1 MQFLGHTISCDSVS
15 VDPSKV
21 EAVRNWERPKN
32 AYEIRSFLGL
42 AGYYRRF
49 IRDFSKIA
57 VPLTS
62 LTRKDVKFEWGEAQ
76 ENAFQALKHC
86 LTDAPILALPEG
98 SDDLVVYSDA
108 SKLGLGCVLMQRGK
122 VIAYASRQLK
132 EYEKNYPTHDLELA
146 AVVFALKLWRH
157 YLYGTKC
164 QLFTDHKSLKYIF
177 TQQTLN
183 MRQQRAM
190 ELIKDYD
197 CEIMYHPGKANVV
210 ADALSR
216 KTYANSMCYAI
227 IHTSM
232 TSTLVDDIRKWQVEA
247 LKSDSVKPKRMVGY
261 VQYLAEDNR
270 GLKVFKDGLWI
281 PKLGGIQE
289 LVLTEAHKSWMSVN
303 PGSTKMYY
311 DLRSEYWWPGMKRD
325 IGRYVEQCVTC
336 LQVKAEHQKPYGI
349 LQPLDIPVWKWE
361 ELTMDLVTKLPKTAR
376 QHDIIWVIVDR
387 LTKSAHF
394 LVVRESYSMEKWA
407 QIYIDEIITRHGVP

>member
-1 MQFLGHTISCDSVS
+1 
-15 VDPSKV
+15 
-21 EAVRNWERPKN
+21 
-32 AYEIRSFLGL
+32 
-42 AGYYRRF
+42 
-49 IRDFSKIA
+49 
-57 VPLTS
+57 
-62 LTRKDVKFEWGEAQ
+62 
-76 ENAFQALKHC
+76 

-157 YLYGTKC
+157 YLYVTKC

-247 LKSDSVKPKRMVGY
+247 LKSNRVKRERMVGY

-270 GLKVFKDGLWI
+270 GLKVFKDRVWI
-281 PKLGGIQE
+281 PKLGDIRE
-289 LVLTEAHKSWMSVN
+289 LVLAEAHKSRMSVH

-325 IGRYVEQCVTC
+325 IALYVEQCVTC
-336 LQVKAEHQKPYGI
+336 SQVKAEHQKPYGS
-349 LQPLDIPVWKWE
+349 LQPLVIPVWKWE

-376 QHDIIWVIVDR
+376 QHDSIWVIVDR

-394 LVVRESYSMEKWA
+394 LAVRESYSMEK
-407 QIYIDEIITRHGVP
+407 